1 MISRWIT
8 VKKLHSVNWI
18 VEVFPKSGR
27 THQIRV
33 HFSAI
38 GHPIAGD
45 TTYGSKT
52 KIDNRHF
59 LHAKSIEIINPSTM
73 KKEKYS
79 APIPNDLNET
89 INFLS
94 NNELL

>member
-1 MISRWIT
+1 M
-8 VKKLHSVNWI
+8 
-18 VEVFPKSGR
+18 KS
-27 THQIRV
+27 
-33 HFSAI
+33 I
-38 GHPIAGD
+38 GHPIISDSSYSG
-45 TTYGSKT
+45 GKSMIKSFHV
-52 KIDNRHF
+52 KHSSLIKKVLKSINRVA